1 MKHKK
6 TTFLMIMMASV
17 LCVMLTAC
25 FSSNPKSS
33 SEQSASSST
42 STQDQSEQPNG
53 SGTSS
58 DADQSDKSDSTS
70 ASVPYTIHIARSD
83 ISVYEGPGYDYG
95 VVDTVGAAGTY
106 TIVEEEVDYE
116 GIRWGKLKSGLGW
129 IDIAAA
135 ESSEGEPAPIQV
147 RFADE
152 KTLNGGKYEEFIAD
166 DSEHMVKLLFIA
178 DEVLTNVQFSLLA
191 PGDTSAY
198 DVTETLYTMDQMTP
212 DMPFVAG
219 VVFYGDMTSYGI
231 SFTDAEGQEHHFA
244 TYISGR
250 NGSLV
255 LDEYTP

>member
-1 MKHKK
+1 MKQKK
-6 TTFLMIMMASV
+6 ATFLMIMLASV

-25 FSSNPKSS
+25 FPTDPKSGS
-33 SEQSASSST
+33 DASTSST
-42 STQDQSEQPNG
+42 TGTQEPSGKPDS

-58 DADQSDKSDSTS
+58 APDQSDKSDSTPVS
-70 ASVPYTIHIARSD
+70 IPYTIHIARPD

-106 TIVEEEVDYE
+106 TIVEEKVDYE

-135 ESSEGEPAPIQV
+135 KSSQGEPAPIQV

-152 KTLNGGKYEEFIAD
+152 KTLSGGKYEEFIAD
-166 DSEHMVKLLFIA
+166 DSEYMVKLLFTC
-178 DEVLTNVQFSLLA
+178 DEVLTKVQFSLLA

-198 DVTETLYTMDQMTP
+198 DVTENLYTMDQMTP
-212 DMPFVAG
+212 DMPFMAG

-255 LDEYTP
+255 LEEYTP